1 MHFELGYAIAKKG
14 SDLGRVYIFSEEVDK
29 KAENNKPCSDLAGY
43 MLTKY
48 TVSKKVAKS
57 KSSKINQS
65 TLKLK
70 DERGFR
76 AALIS
81 TLTEVARERGMWGGT
96 SKTFETESDAD
107 S

>member
-14 SDLGRVYIFSEEVDK
+14 SDLGRVYIFSEEVDVK
-29 KAENNKPCSDLAGY
+29 DEDKKPCSDLAGY
-43 MLTKY
+43 MLTEY
-48 TVSKKVAKS
+48 TVSKKGAKS

-76 AALIS
+76 AALVN
-81 TLTEVARERGMWGGT
+81 TLKDLAIERGMWG
-96 SKTFETESDAD
+96 
-107 S
+107 

>member
-14 SDLGRVYIFSEEVDK
+14 SDLGRAYIFSEEVDD

-43 MLTKY
+43 MLTEY

-76 AALIS
+76 AALVN
-81 TLTEVARERGMWGGT
+81 TLIDIARERGMWGYDN
-96 SKTFETESDAD
+96 KVIDETENK
-107 S
+107 